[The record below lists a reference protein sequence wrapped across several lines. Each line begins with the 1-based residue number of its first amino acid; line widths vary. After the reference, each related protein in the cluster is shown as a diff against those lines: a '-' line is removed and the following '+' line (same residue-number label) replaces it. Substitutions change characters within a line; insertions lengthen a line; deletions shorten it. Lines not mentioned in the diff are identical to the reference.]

1 MGEVTAV
8 IVILLL
14 IVMVFVPLA
23 YLNYTT
29 VNIEEV
35 KQTLS
40 LSAKVLVNNFRED
53 AANMG
58 ELARGYSMDDLSVV
72 NIDRDKLLDEF
83 DQLIYSNT
91 GDKERFEKVKSC
103 ILLKALVLKDKFF
116 ITRKVEEAPGKFK
129 DVWGP
134 PFFFTTEGYM
144 GNTRYL
150 LNLNIKDNRVVY
162 CDGAG
167 NTKTDKVLNDI
178 KMDAAGHDFDDVKK
192 TRIILDK
199 INDEIE
205 KVSYQLG
212 VRGGLRVVIKNPY
225 DTSIDNKIKNSNV
238 NILNGGI
245 TFFVVYGENAF
256 LSASGKDFNFKNYNV
271 VGYSMVY

>member
-1 MGEVTAV
+1 MGEVSAV

-23 YLNYTT
+23 YLNFTT

-40 LSAKVLVNNFRED
+40 LSAKVLVNNFQED

-58 ELARGYSMDDLSVV
+58 ELAKGYSLDDLSVV

-83 DQLIYSNT
+83 DQIIYSNT

-116 ITRKVEEAPGKFK
+116 ITRKVEETPGKFK

-144 GNTRYL
+144 GNSRYF

-162 CDGAG
+162 YDAAG
-167 NTKTDKVLNDI
+167 NAKADKVLSDF
-178 KMDAAGHDFDDVKK
+178 KMDAAGHDFDDVQK
-192 TRIILDK
+192 TGIILDK
-199 INDEIE
+199 INEEIE
-205 KVSYQLG
+205 KASYELG
-212 VRGGLRVVIKNPY
+212 VRGGLHVVIKNPY

-256 LSASGKDFNFKNYNV
+256 LTASGKDFNFRNYNV
-271 VGYSMVY
+271 VGYSMAY